1 MNFIKNNDLDYYYDC
16 SFDDDKLG
24 ANILV
29 IKGCGNQFWSAATEV
44 AEHGEG
50 EVLPVA
56 VVPVPVEVV
65 HHEVLV
71 V

>member
-1 MNFIKNNDLDYYYDC
+1 MNMDSD
-16 SFDDDKLG
+16 SREGQLG
-24 ANILV
+24 ANILIV
-29 IKGCGNQFWSAATEV
+29 EGCRNEFWSGVATEV
-44 AEHGEG
+44 AQHGECEG
-50 EVLPVA
+50 LSVA

>member
-1 MNFIKNNDLDYYYDC
+1 MTVPCFN
-16 SFDDDKLG
+16 DDDKLG

-50 EVLPVA
+50 EVLPVT

-65 HHEVLV
+65 HHKVLV